1 MNIVKYQMRKLRR
14 KITYY
19 NLNIYPDLYR
29 PTSKPFISGDTF
41 RDYSDHIFDETK
53 GFDSSKVKR
62 NDVVFLKSDFIDI
75 YFKYFHPKI
84 IEPYILLTHNSDF
97 ILKEEHTSY
106 KDDMIIHWFA
116 QNLAF
121 VSDDN
126 FSLLPIGLENKRY
139 LTNGVLTNFKGYSNQ
154 KKTKHILCS
163 FNKNTHPER
172 TEVLSIIKN
181 NGYVDISN
189 FGTPKEYVKNL
200 SKYKFSI
207 CPRGNGSDTHRFW
220 ESLMVGT
227 FPIVAKTPFTKNL
240 ESMGI
245 PALYLDNWSDL
256 NHYNSQDL
264 NELFI
269 ELKKRNLYDYLLF
282 EFWKKNINE
291 KTLS

>member
-1 MNIVKYQMRKLRR
+1 M
-14 KITYY
+14 
-19 NLNIYPDLYR
+19 
-29 PTSKPFISGDTF
+29 
-41 RDYSDHIFDETK
+41 
-53 GFDSSKVKR
+53 
-62 NDVVFLKSDFIDI
+62 
-75 YFKYFHPKI
+75 
-84 IEPYILLTHNSDF
+84 
-97 ILKEEHTSY
+97 
-106 KDDMIIHWFA
+106 
-116 QNLAF
+116 
-121 VSDDN
+121 
-126 FSLLPIGLENKRY
+126 
-139 LTNGVLTNFKGYSNQ
+139 
-154 KKTKHILCS
+154 CS

-269 ELKKRNLYDYLLF
+269 ELKKRNLYEYLLF
-282 EFWKKNINE
+282 EFWKKILMKRLYLNDLF
-291 KTLS
+291 LSNYHKKCLADSLASEGTDKIF